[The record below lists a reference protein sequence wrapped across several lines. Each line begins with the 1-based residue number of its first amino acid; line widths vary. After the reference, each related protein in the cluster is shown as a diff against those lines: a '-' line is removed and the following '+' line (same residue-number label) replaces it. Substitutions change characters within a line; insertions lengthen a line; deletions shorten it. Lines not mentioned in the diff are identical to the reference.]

1 MAERACR
8 RWRVLAL
15 VAIPTVAVLFVL
27 ALGNA
32 ITASLTLREHVMQER
47 RVVENAMQEAEAA
60 RDQAEDA
67 LHRSHQAGV
76 ELERAAKLLDTGRSP

>member
-1 MAERACR
+1 M
-8 RWRVLAL
+8 V
-15 VAIPTVAVLFVL
+15 IPTLAILFVL

-67 LHRSHQAGV
+67 LQRSHHAAV